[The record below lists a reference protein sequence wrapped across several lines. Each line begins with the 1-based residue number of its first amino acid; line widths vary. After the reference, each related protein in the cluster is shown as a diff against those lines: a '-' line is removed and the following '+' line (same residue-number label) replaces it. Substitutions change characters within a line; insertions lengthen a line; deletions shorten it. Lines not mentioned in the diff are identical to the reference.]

1 VLPRKEVIQ
10 PQLPL
15 RLPCS
20 RGSPCRHE
28 AWTISSSS
36 LFDAKSRIE
45 QTALSRVPR
54 THSRHEGVVASCHNI
69 EPPEIGIPE
78 SARVVKPSTTYAL
91 RFEHRSKLVDISV
104 VLLHELQIE
113 PSRRVARRP
122 ALCIEIAPRI
132 RETLLAAREGRSLRQ
147 DIDRGLQDPT
157 PSGSALSVAP
167 RSSSQSR
174 DQDSENLQ
182 PSRIRLPET
191 DSPMKTADGR
201 IVRCSMEI
209 CPSAKSAGLEELGV

>member
-28 AWTISSSS
+28 ARTISSSS
-36 LFDAKSRIE
+36 LLDAKSRIE

-54 THSRHEGVVASCHNI
+54 THSRHEGIVAGRHNV
-69 EPPEIGIPE
+69 EPPEIRIPE
-78 SARVVKPSTTYAL
+78 SARVVKPSTTNAL
-91 RFEHRSKLVDISV
+91 RFEHRSKLLDISV

-113 PSRRVARRP
+113 PGRRVARRP
-122 ALCIEIAPRI
+122 ALRIEVAPRI
-132 RETLLAAREGRSLRQ
+132 RETLFAAREGWSLCQ
-147 DIDRGLQDPT
+147 DVDRGLQDPK

-167 RSSSQSR
+167 RSSSQSC

-182 PSRIRLPET
+182 PPQVGLPET
-191 DSPMKTADGR
+191 DSPMTTADGC
-201 IVRCSMEI
+201 IVCCSMEI